1 MAQRRPPTRPA
12 GRPTGP
18 LLRAL
23 GLGARLLQRHAPL
36 RGFDAYVVGFHCARE
51 DPHMQMEAHHFC
63 KVVNDDLLQ
72 CLIFDGNT
80 RNANLIGTE
89 HIISE
94 RLFATLPDDERPRW
108 HPHNFELAGGSL
120 IAPGLP
126 ERVERVLMASL
137 ANSYGKTWHVWHTG
151 RHDEPAAGGDP
162 LPYGDA
168 MLMWSFNRDGEADPR
183 MERSRDEA
191 FGVSTLERR
200 ERRLGLARR
209 MRPQEGVDAM
219 AGAFG
224 EPVPTPPP
232 GVVDAGRPGRWPD

>member
-1 MAQRRPPTRPA
+1 MTAGSLAGWPNVVLPPVPPAARPA
-12 GRPTGP
+12 RC
-18 LLRAL
+18 
-23 GLGARLLQRHAPL
+23 
-36 RGFDAYVVGFHCARE
+36 CARSASARGCSSAT
-51 DPHMQMEAHHFC
+51 PRCAASTPTSSASTARAR
-63 KVVNDDLLQ
+63 
-72 CLIFDGNT
+72 T
-80 RNANLIGTE
+80 RTCRWRRTE

-94 RLFATLPDDERPRW
+94 RLLATLPDDERPRW

-200 ERRLGLARR
+200 QRRLGLAHR

-232 GVVDAGRPGRWPD
+232 GVLDTGRPGRWPD